1 MLGGM
6 RALPDDGW
14 SAKGDGAGGPEGAR
28 LLGVV
33 SHVFTH
39 FTMRLRVMDCSAL
52 ALPDSQ
58 MPPGE
63 WWPLDRIDEAGLPT
77 LFARA
82 ARLALAAGEEKDA

>member
-1 MLGGM
+1 M

-14 SAKGDGAGGPEGAR
+14 SAKGDGAGGPAEAR
-28 LLGVV
+28 LLGAV

-39 FTMRLRVMDCSAL
+39 FTLRLRVVDCSGL
-52 ALPDSQ
+52 DWPDSQ
-58 MPPGE
+58 TPQGE

-82 ARLALAAGEEKDA
+82 ARLALTGGEEKDA